1 VTKPGETRS
10 GRCRWCGRPF
20 TVVARTG
27 RPRAYCRRS
36 CRQRDYEAR
45 RRAAEAGLGD
55 DSVIVGRA
63 ELDELHDRLYELEAA
78 VEDVQRDLAGKP
90 TARAYRE
97 AVEWLLTAA
106 RPLVQKRLLDRT

>member
-1 VTKPGETRS
+1 V
-10 GRCRWCGRPF
+10 
-20 TVVARTG
+20 
-27 RPRAYCRRS
+27 YCRRS

-45 RRAAEAGLGD
+45 RRATEAGLGED
-55 DSVIVGRA
+55 AVIIGRT

-78 VEDVQRDLAGKP
+78 VEDVERDLAGKP

-106 RPLVQKRLLDRT
+106 RPLVRKRLLDRT